1 MAPVA
6 VALEVGVVF
15 VEPAA
20 LARGE
25 VRVAAAHA
33 FLEHALAGLVLR
45 DDVRERGALGR
56 GIFGVRV
63 VVVKARAIREHEI
76 AFDLGVREVAPPI
89 EFEVCGLIRVL
100 PQFRREEA
108 ARVLMRIF
116 GRVVPLH
123 QRAVL
128 GVAAHDGDALAH
140 HVHIGHT
147 VHGDSILG
155 FDSED
160 ASHVRRR

>member
-33 FLEHALAGLVLR
+33 FLEHALAGFVLC
-45 DDVRERGALGR
+45 DDVRERGAFGR

-63 VVVKARAIREHEI
+63 VVVKARAIREH
-76 AFDLGVREVAPPI
+76 
-89 EFEVCGLIRVL
+89 
-100 PQFRREEA
+100 
-108 ARVLMRIF
+108 
-116 GRVVPLH
+116 
-123 QRAVL
+123 
-128 GVAAHDGDALAH
+128 
-140 HVHIGHT
+140 
-147 VHGDSILG
+147 
-155 FDSED
+155 
-160 ASHVRRR
+160 